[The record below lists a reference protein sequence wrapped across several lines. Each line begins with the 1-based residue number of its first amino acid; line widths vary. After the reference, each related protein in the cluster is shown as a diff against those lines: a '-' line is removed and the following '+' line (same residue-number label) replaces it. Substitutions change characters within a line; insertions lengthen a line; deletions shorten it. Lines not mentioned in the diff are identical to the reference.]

1 MRLQLF
7 AKRTVAALVVRSK
20 IQIQLQGAH
29 IISYASKLKKS
40 LFQCIKTLNQ
50 NRSEYCH
57 SPGKD
62 YTRNRKADF
71 TSVTKAVLC
80 FGGKSL
86 NKELY
91 EIFGLSPD
99 TLTPSAF
106 IQQRS
111 KIKPEAF
118 EELFRSFNRAN
129 QIIQL
134 FHGYRLLAIDGSLLH
149 TPTNKMDTSTAVSA
163 RNREPNDSRR
173 LFCRSSAEISR
184 S

>member
-20 IQIQLQGAH
+20 IQIQLQGVH
-29 IISYASKLKKS
+29 IMSYASKLKKS
-40 LFQCIKTLNQ
+40 LFQCIETLNQ
-50 NRSEYCH
+50 RRNEYCH

-71 TSVTKAVLC
+71 SSIIKAVLC
-80 FGGKSL
+80 LGGKSL

-91 EIFGLSPD
+91 EIFGFSPD

-118 EELFRSFNRAN
+118 KSCSGVLTA
-129 QIIQL
+129 QISK
-134 FHGYRLLAIDGSLLH
+134 FSCFTAIVCSQSTVHFYILQQTKWIRIHCIITERPVSIFTIL
-149 TPTNKMDTSTAVSA
+149 TPSTT
-163 RNREPNDSRR
+163 
-173 LFCRSSAEISR
+173 
-184 S
+184 